1 MNRVVVCMMFYET
14 KFTRRIR
21 MANNNNKTGK
31 VDKYLYVIIVAGIN
45 QGIRN
50 NKTYR
55 AWYL

>member
-1 MNRVVVCMMFYET
+1 MIFYET

-21 MANNNNKTGK
+21 MANNNNNTGK